1 MKVIAI
7 IPARGGS
14 KGLPKKN
21 IISLGNKPLIAW
33 SIEAALSSKFITN
46 VIVSSDDTDILKVA
60 NNCGTQTHLRSAS
73 LASDNAKTEPVLVEV
88 LSYLESKNQNF
99 DYLVLLQP
107 TSPLRTAS
115 DIDEAFTMLIDKKA
129 TSLISVKEP
138 ESNPL
143 KSFVLNE
150 EGYMQGIVNNDFPF
164 MPRQALPKVFYP
176 NGAIYIVAVPYF
188 KKLEK
193 LFSDKTI
200 SYLMSADKSVDID
213 TKADILRAEKIMKE
227 RI

>member
-46 VIVSSDDTDILKVA
+46 VIVSSDDKDILKVA
-60 NNCGTQTHLRSAS
+60 NDYGAQTHLRSAS

-107 TSPLRTAS
+107 TSPLRTVS
-115 DIDEAFTMLIDKKA
+115 DIDEAFTILTGKKA

-164 MPRQALPKVFYP
+164 MPRQALPKVYYP
-176 NGAIYIVAVPYF
+176 NGAIYIVEVSYF
-188 KKLEK
+188 KKSEK
-193 LFSDKTI
+193 LFSNKTV
-200 SYLMSADKSVDID
+200 SYVMGAEKSVDID
-213 TKADILRAEKIMKE
+213 TKSDILRAEKIMKE
-227 RI
+227 RV

>member
-60 NNCGTQTHLRSAS
+60 NNCGAQTHLRSAS

-176 NGAIYIVAVPYF
+176 YGAIYIVAVPYF

>member
-14 KGLPKKN
+14 KGIPKKN
-21 IISLGNKPLIAW
+21 LTNIGHKPLIGW
-33 SIEAALSSKFITN
+33 SIDAALESEFITN
-46 VIVSSDDTDILKVA
+46 VIVSSDDEDILKTA
-60 NNCGTQTHLRSAS
+60 NNYGAQTHLRTAS
-73 LASDNAKTEPVLVEV
+73 LATDTAKTEPVLVEV
-88 LSYLESKNQNF
+88 LRYLEAKNEKF

-115 DIDEAFTMLIDKKA
+115 DIDAAFKMLIDKKA

-176 NGAIYIVAVPYF
+176 NGAIYIVEVPYF
-188 KKLEK
+188 NQAEK

-213 TKADILRAEKIMKE
+213 TKADILRAEKILKE